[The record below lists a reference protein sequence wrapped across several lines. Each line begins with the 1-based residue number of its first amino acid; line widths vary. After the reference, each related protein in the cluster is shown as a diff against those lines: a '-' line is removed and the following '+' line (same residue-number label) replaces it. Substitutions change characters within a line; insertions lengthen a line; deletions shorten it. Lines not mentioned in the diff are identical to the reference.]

1 MAPKREPLR
10 TVEGVTWLRL
20 PQKTHILT
28 PDDDIV
34 EIADR
39 FTNGIRQSG
48 DIIVVAES
56 PTAITQGRAI
66 PEKSIRIGLLAR
78 LLWRGVRKV
87 PYGIGLRSPATMQ
100 CAINECG
107 ALRILAASFAGFAG
121 KLLGRRGDFYRVAG
135 MQAATIDAAHTSPVP
150 PYDQCVILGPK
161 DPDGVARRIRER
173 TGCETAIMDINDI
186 GGSWVLGASAGIDRR
201 NLENVMRDN
210 PMGQKGECTPLALV
224 RRVNGPAAQNA
235 SSRATKGSES

>member
-1 MAPKREPLR
+1 MAEREASR
-10 TVEGVTWLRL
+10 VVDGTTYLRL
-20 PQKTHILT
+20 PQKTHIIT

-34 EIADR
+34 EVADR
-39 FTNGIRQSG
+39 YTRDVRQPG

-56 PTAITQGRAI
+56 PTAISQGRAI
-66 PEKSIRIGLLAR
+66 PEKDIRVGLLAR

-107 ALRILAASFAGFAG
+107 AARILLASAVGAIG

-173 TGCETAIMDINDI
+173 TGCEAAVMDVNDI
-186 GGSWVLGASAGIDRR
+186 GGSWVLGASDGVDRPL
-201 NLENVMRDN
+201 LEEIMRDN
-210 PMGQKGECTPLALV
+210 PAGQKDQCTPIVLV
-224 RRVNGPAAQNA
+224 RKAP
-235 SSRATKGSES
+235 